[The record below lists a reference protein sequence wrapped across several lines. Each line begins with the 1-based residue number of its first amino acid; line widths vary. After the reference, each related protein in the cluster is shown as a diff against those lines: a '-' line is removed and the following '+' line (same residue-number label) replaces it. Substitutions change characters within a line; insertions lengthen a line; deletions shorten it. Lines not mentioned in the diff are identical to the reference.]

1 MEITLENLQDKYN
14 SMSNDELAKELQ
26 ISKVTLVKL
35 LKDAGIPLK
44 GKGNFYNR
52 NKIRV
57 I

>member
-1 MEITLENLQDKYN
+1 MKITKEILESKYN
-14 SMSNDELAKELQ
+14 SMSNEELARELGTT
-26 ISKVTLVKL
+26 KVTLVKL

-52 NKIRV
+52 NKIEV